1 MSDME
6 ESVQVLQS
14 TESASKFTVI
24 IGKQE
29 VVLTFLSS
37 KKGRID
43 FSIDLDGKPKGKL
56 NLLSQHSIT
65 RFVSSA
71 GISEGEKQL
80 FKDTMLEVGVII
92 RDAKYVPAPE
102 VVKIPEIDKYL
113 GQDSTLGA
121 VDVNTIEKFLAD
133 DLLLDKIN
141 KILHESRDTPFI
153 GDDANLILT
162 FLVIMSCKTDNPL
175 NLEMVATSAAGKTYM
190 VLTARNGVP
199 KSMCMVLAGASK
211 EALKYDYDEIDDDGN
226 FIIHV
231 DNKCI
236 IVLEKDDSYA
246 FVKKMKPLMSGDDD
260 ELIWKTPIKNE
271 LTGEIETRDFII
283 RGQPSFITLTTR
295 NPTEQEQITRTLL
308 MTPDTTVGK
317 VSSVVKNSLLAKAN
331 PDLFQ
336 VHKDLTLLQASML
349 SLNKYRVRNI
359 FAPQMADFFPS
370 RSAQHQRDI
379 GKVLSIIDSI
389 TLLHQNQRPIYTNP
403 NGEQFLLS
411 SIEDNIIGLV
421 LADLVLRAS
430 LSGVPDDSW
439 ATFTQMI
446 KMDES
451 SRALTIDNIL
461 QWLHIHAFSLSKNAL
476 IEKHLPTLE
485 DSGLIEVLRRGGGR
499 GGKKKTFKI
508 VKTRKGLM
516 DNYSLTPLFVEGIR
530 NNLMD
535 IISEYKKI
543 INDSEVPKSVRNL
556 DKGEGNVLKD
566 FGCENKKQ
574 SKIWRSIFLP
584 TYFRPVND
592 KSMMSKVIGD
602 SEHRDMLFSGNAW
615 LDTELESDATIDL
628 EKHRDIKER
637 VREASKVHVNADDN
651 DVWDALMENHFSED
665 NFSPTNH
672 S

>member
-1 MSDME
+1 MSDMTADPIE
-6 ESVQVLQS
+6 VFQS
-14 TESASKFTVI
+14 SESASKFTVQ
-24 IGKQE
+24 IGE
-29 VVLTFLSS
+29 REIVLTFLSS

-43 FSIDLDGKPKGKL
+43 FSTDIDGTPKGKV
-56 NLLSQHSIT
+56 NLLSQHSIA

-71 GISEGEKQL
+71 GVVEGEKQI
-80 FKDTMLEVGVII
+80 FKDTLLQVGVII
-92 RDAKYVPAPE
+92 RDAKYTPAPE
-102 VVKIPEIDKYL
+102 VLKVPEIDKYL
-113 GQDSTLGA
+113 GQDSTLGV
-121 VDVNTIEKFLAD
+121 VDSDTMKTFLSD
-133 DLLLDKIN
+133 ELLLDKIN

-236 IVLEKDDSYA
+236 IVLEKDDSYS
-246 FVKKMKPLMSGDDD
+246 FVRKMKPLMSGDDD
-260 ELIWKTPIKNE
+260 ELIWKTPIKND

-308 MTPDTTVGK
+308 MTPDTTAGK
-317 VSSVVKNSLLAKAN
+317 VSAVVRNSLIAKAN
-331 PDLFQ
+331 PDQFK

-349 SLNKYRVRNI
+349 SLKKYRVRNI
-359 FAPQMADFFPS
+359 FAPQMAEFFPA

-389 TLLHQNQRPIYTNP
+389 TLLHQNQRPIETNTH
-403 NGEQFLLS
+403 GDEFLLS
-411 SIEDNIIGLV
+411 SIEDNIIGLI

-446 KMDES
+446 KMDDS
-451 SRALTIDNIL
+451 NRALTIDNIL
-461 QWLHIHAFSLSKNAL
+461 QWLHLHAFSLSKNAL
-476 IEKHLPTLE
+476 TEKHLPTLE
-485 DSGLIEVLRRGGGR
+485 DSGLIEVAKRGGGR
-499 GGKKKTFKI
+499 GGRKKTYRI

-516 DNYSLTPLFVEGIR
+516 DTYSLTPLFVEGIR
-530 NNLMD
+530 NSLAD
-535 IISEYKKI
+535 IIFDYKDV
-543 INDSEVPKSVRNL
+543 INSLSAPESVRNL
-556 DKGEGNVLKD
+556 EKGEGHILKG

-574 SKIWRSIFLP
+574 SQIWRSLFLP
-584 TYFRPVND
+584 TYFRPQNIN
-592 KSMMSKVIGD
+592 SMLSKVIGAGEQKD
-602 SEHRDMLFSGNAW
+602 ILFSGQAW
-615 LDTELESDATIDL
+615 LDSEIEAEATSDL
-628 EKHRDIKER
+628 EKHRDMKEK
-637 VREASKVHVNADDN
+637 VREASKVHVEADDN
-651 DVWDALMENHFSED
+651 DVWDALMETHHLED
-665 NFSPTNH
+665 GF
-672 S
+672 